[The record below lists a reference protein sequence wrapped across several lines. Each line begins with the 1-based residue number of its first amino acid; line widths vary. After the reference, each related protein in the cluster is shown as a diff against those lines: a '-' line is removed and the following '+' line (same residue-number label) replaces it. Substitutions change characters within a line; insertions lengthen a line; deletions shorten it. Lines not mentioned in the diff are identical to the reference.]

1 MTKSHNKPKHNN
13 AASLILFDAEG
24 RAKKSAAH
32 AVRVQL
38 PDGRALTI
46 DLSEAADGV
55 VALVAE
61 HTDTR
66 QQAGLLVR
74 PDNHDAVSVAITA
87 TPLVTTTGTPATPPA
102 LELEIQQ
109 GDGVGK
115 GLPARR
121 KIETWVK
128 SALFAD
134 AALTVRFVGEEEGRT
149 LNRSYRGKDYATN
162 VLTFAYAENEDDP
175 VTGDIVLCC
184 PVVEAEARE
193 QDKPLEAHYAHL
205 IVHGV
210 LHAQGYEH
218 EEDAEAEEM
227 EAIETETLQALGYA
241 DPYAAE
247 RAGGPR

>member
-1 MTKSHNKPKHNN
+1 MKSPKNQKSK
-13 AASLILFDAEG
+13 APGVSLTLFDGEG
-24 RAKKSAAH
+24 RARKSTAH
-32 AVRVQL
+32 ALRVQL
-38 PDGRALTI
+38 PDGRSLTL
-46 DLSEAADGV
+46 DLSQAADGV
-55 VALVAE
+55 VALLAE
-61 HTDTR
+61 HTDTH

-74 PDNHDAVSVAITA
+74 PDNHDSLSVAVTA
-87 TPLVTTTGTPATPPA
+87 TPVVTTTGTPATPPA

-109 GDGVGK
+109 GNGIKQD
-115 GLPARR
+115 GLPPRK

-128 SALFAD
+128 SALYAD
-134 AALTVRFVGEEEGRT
+134 AALTIRFVGEEEGRL
-149 LNRSYRGKDYATN
+149 LNRTYRGKDYATN
-162 VLTFAYAENEDDP
+162 VLTFAYAENNDDP

-193 QDKPLEAHYAHL
+193 QRKPLEAHYAHL

-241 DPYAAE
+241 DPYLAE
-247 RAGGPR
+247 RTGTA